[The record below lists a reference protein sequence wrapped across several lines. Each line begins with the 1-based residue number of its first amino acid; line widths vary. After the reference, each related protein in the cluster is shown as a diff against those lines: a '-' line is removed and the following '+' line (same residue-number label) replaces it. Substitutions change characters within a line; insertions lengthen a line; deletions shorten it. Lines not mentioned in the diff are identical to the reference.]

1 MITVKQM
8 DAWLKR
14 HNVESIQ
21 LARHLNVS
29 KFAISKWRE
38 RGTIP
43 ERIIPILRIVLQSD
57 GRFLRPQQSPRTRE
71 LFE

>member
-1 MITVKQM
+1 MRVKEV
-8 DAWLKR
+8 DAWLER
-14 HNVESIQ
+14 EGIESQ
-21 LARHLNVS
+21 ELAKYLKVS

-43 ERIIPILRIVLQSD
+43 LRLIPILEIILRSD
-57 GRFLRPQQSPRTRE
+57 ANFLRQKLNPRTRE